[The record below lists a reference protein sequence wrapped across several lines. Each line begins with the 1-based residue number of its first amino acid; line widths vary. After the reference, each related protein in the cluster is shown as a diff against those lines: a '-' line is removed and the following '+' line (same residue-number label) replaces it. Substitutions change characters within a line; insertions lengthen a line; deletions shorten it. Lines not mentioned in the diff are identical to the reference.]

1 MIIDLKTR
9 ESHNKHIKDKKVLLT
24 NKLFLKFFAKNKKLM
39 QEPLTWGLVE
49 LLWLLKSEKDV
60 IFLVA
65 SGDPLMSTCF
75 GL

>member
-24 NKLFLKFFAKNKKLM
+24 KLM